1 MNNMIGQRIKERRK
15 ELNITQAQI
24 KNSTGISTGNLSE
37 IENGHIL
44 PSSAALINLSQ
55 ILKCS
60 VDYIL
65 FGESNISEVTNF
77 SDIRNSIEDDLIR
90 YFRGI
95 SEVDQEEILLMT
107 QLKYNRTQKA
117 RERNVQSSQLEINKI
132 SSEIA

>member
-95 SEVDQEEILLMT
+95 SED
-107 QLKYNRTQKA
+107 
-117 RERNVQSSQLEINKI
+117 
-132 SSEIA
+132 

>member
-95 SEVDQEEILLMT
+95 SEDDQEEILLMT

>member
-1 MNNMIGQRIKERRK
+1 MIGQRIKERRK
-15 ELNITQAQI
+15 ELHITQMQI
-24 KNSTGISTGNLSE
+24 RESVGISTGNLSE

-44 PSSAALINLSQ
+44 PSSTALINLSQ

-65 FGESNISEVTNF
+65 FGESSKINNHEF
-77 SDIRNSIEDDLIR
+77 SDMRNSIEEDLLR

-95 SEVDQEEILLMT
+95 SDEDQEELLLMA

-117 RERNVQSSQLEINKI
+117 RKRTSELSLPN